1 MKTVLPILLAS
12 TALMASPAL
21 ARAPRHHHAS
31 KTSSSVTISKS
42 KFDALMSRVDSLE
55 SEVSQL
61 KAEQASTQQSAPQA
75 AQSTAQVQ
83 ALQEK
88 VDLLQAAQTA
98 TAQSAAAAQTQAAAA
113 QTALK
118 VTKDMAWAANTKI
131 SGKAYFNVSN
141 IDQTSTDL
149 AGVTTKNAQS
159 GTEAEL
165 KRFYLSVDHKFSPI
179 FSANLTTD
187 MRYGTNGTSSDVLVY
202 VKKAYLQATLS
213 PEFFVRVGS
222 ADLPW
227 VPFVEG
233 LYGYRFVENVMIDR
247 DKFGTSA
254 DYGVHIGGTFANGL
268 VSYAASAVNGLG
280 YKTLAR
286 KSDSIDL
293 EGRISINPI
302 KPITLAVGGYTGKLG
317 KSAANLLD
325 TATPHTAERFD
336 ALAAYTDGPIR
347 AGVEYFTA
355 KNWNNVATVATDKA
369 EGWSAFGSYAFMPQF
384 SVFGRYDQ
392 VKPSK
397 DLTPALRDN
406 YFNAGVDY
414 KPLPP
419 LDFAV
424 VYKHDRVTHGLLSTS
439 NGTIGGPAHG
449 SYDEFGLWGQFVF

>member
-1 MKTVLPILLAS
+1 MKTILPILLAS
-12 TALMASPAL
+12 TALVASPAF
-21 ARAPRHHHAS
+21 AKTAHAHRSYSSGTVTMS
-31 KTSSSVTISKS
+31 KAQLDGIMSKMQAMQ
-42 KFDALMSRVDSLE
+42 DEID
-55 SEVSQL
+55 QL
-61 KAEQASTQQSAPQA
+61 KAAQASNARPAQDAQA
-75 AQSTAQVQ
+75 AAQIQ

-88 VDLLQAAQTA
+88 VDALQGAETA

-141 IDQTSTDL
+141 IDQKSTDL
-149 AGVTTKNAQS
+149 AGLTSKSPAS

-179 FSANLTTD
+179 FSANITTD
-187 MRYGTNGTSSDVLVY
+187 MRYGTNGTTNDVLVY
-202 VKKAYLQATLS
+202 VKKAYLQATLA
-213 PEFFVRVGS
+213 PELYVRVGS

-233 LYGYRFVENVMIDR
+233 IYGYRFVENTLIDR
-247 DKFGTSA
+247 TKFGTSA
-254 DYGVHIGGTFANGL
+254 DYGVHVGGTFGNGL
-268 VSYAASAVNGLG
+268 VSYAVSAVNGLG

-286 KSDSIDL
+286 KSDTVDL
-293 EGRISINPI
+293 EGRISVNPI

-317 KSAANLLD
+317 KSEADLPD
-325 TATPHTAERFD
+325 TSTPHTAERFN
-336 ALAAYTDGPIR
+336 ALAAYTDNKVR
-347 AGVEYFTA
+347 AGVEYFWA
-355 KNWNNVATVATDKA
+355 KNWTTVTSPLTDKA
-369 EGWSAFGSYAFMPQF
+369 DGWSAFGSYAFMPQF
-384 SVFGRYDQ
+384 AVFGRYDH
-392 VKPSK
+392 VKPSH
-397 DLTPALRDN
+397 DLNPALKDD

-419 LDFAV
+419 LDLAL
-424 VYKHDRVTHGLLSTS
+424 VYKHDKVKNGTLSTS